1 MNELFEQIYASSK
14 IEEDKSKLEEAVFD
28 PANYSTETE
37 TSVLEDP
44 MSKLFESIYSECKQE
59 KQSE

>member
-1 MNELFEQIYASSK
+1 MNELFEQIYTLSN
-14 IEEDKSKLEEAVFD
+14 EDDKLEETVND
-28 PANYSTETE
+28 YSTETE
-37 TSVLEDP
+37 TSVLEDR